1 MEQKTNIFT
10 EDFFCL
16 FANPKLNIMMLG
28 ISNTIDALAKYSK
41 SISVNLNEIKNTV
54 FEPYTLESIV
64 KILKEKLDL
73 IHGKFG
79 FKIVANE
86 KVLNF
91 IAAKI

>member
-1 MEQKTNIFT
+1 
-10 EDFFCL
+10 
-16 FANPKLNIMMLG
+16 MMLG

-54 FEPYTLESIV
+54 FEPYSLENIV
-64 KILKEKLDL
+64 KIMKEKMDL
-73 IHGKFG
+73 IHEKFG
-79 FKIVANE
+79 FKILTNE